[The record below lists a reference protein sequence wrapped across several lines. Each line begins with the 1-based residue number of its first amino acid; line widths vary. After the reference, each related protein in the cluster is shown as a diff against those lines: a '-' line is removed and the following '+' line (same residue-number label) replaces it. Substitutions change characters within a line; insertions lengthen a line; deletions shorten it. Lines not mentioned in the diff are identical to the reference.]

1 MKSSEITSWYN
12 ELKSRCPNGKM
23 TKKDMLKCYK
33 DLSTCDMDKIEHV
46 VSAIYKAFDTDND
59 GKVDFREFVIGFLLT
74 TKGSMEE
81 KLDYTFQLYD
91 VDKNGYIDQSEI
103 DIMAK
108 YVLRMLGGNGNEFE
122 SIELLKHF
130 ISSCHCNE
138 QGLITKEDFVRALSK
153 NELLSQLCY
162 PNTLS
167 LYFTSFIALSINGNK
182 NKQRALLIEAC
193 LLLAQDAFQ
202 VVLDSENP
210 NAIGKMRAN
219 PTAQLKGF
227 ADHYEKCIQ
236 NTTQYER
243 SMSEETDQDKR
254 LKLWADLTM
263 IARRQ
268 EIWDVCRTAA
278 RFCLLY
284 DSEQRRSVLN
294 ITDQSS
300 IPNVYQRDL
309 IRLLAEIHFIAG
321 EAEIEFIRE
330 RRIELFDTPIRPPM
344 PTVPS
349 AQRIQLQQESDN
361 DWKYYCQWLQQLSIR
376 ACTHFSTGASLGQLL
391 NESWLVCRSGEYL
404 WNYTRHLF
412 YSNRLRLI
420 LDPLSTI
427 VNGLKKVGFEREI
440 LLLVNL
446 CVALGN
452 AYITPLPVS
461 ADDTRSISNVE
472 TTPIPQQAPTTTIKK
487 GTKADQ
493 QTTATNVVP
502 AGSPLTTVKTDDL
515 KAALDI
521 CEYAI
526 NQTNEEVAKPLSV
539 SIRDRQTLLQLWVT
553 IKQQLQ
559 QSIKSSLSNIL
570 GDEDENTSS
579 LNTLSRA
586 VIAVDVLSRLDNGW
600 HDNKDGMNLKQIS
613 L

>member
-1 MKSSEITSWYN
+1 
-12 ELKSRCPNGKM
+12 
-23 TKKDMLKCYK
+23 
-33 DLSTCDMDKIEHV
+33 
-46 VSAIYKAFDTDND
+46 
-59 GKVDFREFVIGFLLT
+59 
-74 TKGSMEE
+74 
-81 KLDYTFQLYD
+81 
-91 VDKNGYIDQSEI
+91 
-103 DIMAK
+103 
-108 YVLRMLGGNGNEFE
+108 
-122 SIELLKHF
+122 
-130 ISSCHCNE
+130 
-138 QGLITKEDFVRALSK
+138 
-153 NELLSQLCY
+153 
-162 PNTLS
+162 
-167 LYFTSFIALSINGNK
+167 
-182 NKQRALLIEAC
+182 
-193 LLLAQDAFQ
+193 
-202 VVLDSENP
+202 
-210 NAIGKMRAN
+210 IGKMRAN

-243 SMSEETDQDKR
+243 LMSETDQDKR

-268 EIWDVCRTAA
+268 EIWDICRIAA

-284 DSEQRRSVLN
+284 DNEQRRSILN
-294 ITDQSS
+294 ATDQSLM
-300 IPNVYQRDL
+300 PNVFQRDL
-309 IRLLAEIHFIAG
+309 IRILAEIHFIAG

-344 PTVPS
+344 PTVPA
-349 AQRIQLQQESDN
+349 AQRVQQQQESDN
-361 DWKYYCQWLQQLSIR
+361 DWKYYCQWLQQLSTR
-376 ACTHFSTGASLGQLL
+376 ACTHFATGTILGQLL

-446 CVALGN
+446 CVSLGN
-452 AYITPLPVS
+452 AYITPLPTS
-461 ADDTRSISNVE
+461 ADDTRPISNAE
-472 TTPIPQQAPTTTIKK
+472 TTPIPQQAPTTTTTKK
-487 GTKADQ
+487 GAKGDQ
-493 QTTATNVVP
+493 QATAANVVP
-502 AGSPLTTVKTDDL
+502 AGSPLTSVKTDDL

-526 NQTNEEVAKPLSV
+526 NQTNEEVAKPLSI

-559 QSIKSSLSNIL
+559 QSIKSSLSTIL

-586 VIAVDVLSRLDNGW
+586 VIAVDTLSRLDNGW
-600 HDNKDGMNLKQIS
+600 HDNKDGMNLKQVPVEFFFS
-613 L
+613 Y